1 MTSMKAQSEICRL
14 MDFLQEWDHADRTF
28 RCRMLNDFI
37 NANQG
42 KTGPE
47 LEIEFAQGAS
57 LFLTRVTA
65 WLRLSYMI
73 GTCLSEQ
80 LKAIGVFL
88 SAASSQRYIIEVLE
102 VGGLLTFLD
111 ILGLKQAR
119 EEDKQEAIKLLQI
132 IASGGRKYK
141 ELICES
147 YGVRAIAE
155 CLAKSKLEKTQEQA
169 QILLE
174 LLAQGNQKYQVQV
187 YKGAIALLPT
197 TSSKAQQLA
206 LQTLNNLQPIVK
218 ITYPCIIKPLLN
230 ILRSL
235 HSEVQYEAIE
245 LIKKLLEYEIRS
257 DLLKRLAGL
266 LNLCKDPRNRPKILE
281 DQSAP
286 NLLESAPMF
295 IQQAAAAKV
304 IGILIQNSVDIS
316 EELMQH
322 ELVRKLL
329 ITMGNRNHFDSQRQA
344 SLALHYIVCTNP
356 NVAEQVKTSMGIE
369 LFEMFMKLK
378 TQK

>member
-174 LLAQGNQKYQVQV
+174 LLAQ
-187 YKGAIALLPT
+187 
-197 TSSKAQQLA
+197 
-206 LQTLNNLQPIVK
+206 
-218 ITYPCIIKPLLN
+218 
-230 ILRSL
+230 
-235 HSEVQYEAIE
+235 AIE

-369 LFEMFMKLK
+369 LFEMFMNDPENLYQKITEVHADALFNNKANLLLK
-378 TQK
+378 TEDSEVSPEAEQDGTSAKD

>member
-147 YGVRAIAE
+147 Y
-155 CLAKSKLEKTQEQA
+155 
-169 QILLE
+169 
-174 LLAQGNQKYQVQV
+174 
-187 YKGAIALLPT
+187 
-197 TSSKAQQLA
+197 
-206 LQTLNNLQPIVK
+206 
-218 ITYPCIIKPLLN
+218 
-230 ILRSL
+230 
-235 HSEVQYEAIE
+235 AIE

-369 LFEMFMKLK
+369 LFEMFMNDPENLYQKITEVHADALFNNKANLLLK
-378 TQK
+378 TEDSEVSPEAEQDGTSAKD